1 MNEKKAYEAQCREEL
16 EKLMEEI
23 KPVFATS
30 SGREQAKKYVLG
42 LMSPIERKNGWQLA
56 ECLGEKTPYAIQQF
70 LYRGQWSADE
80 MRDCMRT
87 YVSEQIGEPDGVM
100 VVDET
105 GFLKQGKKSC
115 GVMRQY
121 SGTAGRVENCQI
133 GVFLTYASSRG
144 YTMLD
149 RRLYMPKEWMEDKER
164 CRAAGV
170 PEEIHFQTKPQM
182 ALEMIQEAVKAGVP
196 FTWMT
201 GDSVYGDFRDIR
213 MWLESQGKRYV
224 LCVSGKEHVWRGL
237 KQHRV
242 SSLLEELP
250 AEGWIRESA
259 GTGSK
264 GERLYDWM
272 LLHLNPP
279 PMEGWVR
286 YLLVRRSIDKP
297 DVLRAYVC
305 CAPEDTPMHAL
316 VRVAGTR
323 WTVETCF
330 AESKGQVGLDQ
341 YEVRSYAGWYK
352 HITLACLAHALLTVL
367 KAACTVLPSVPIP
380 KPSNSSLEAFKKGR
394 GL

>member
-1 MNEKKAYEAQCREEL
+1 MEQRNGYEKQCAEEM
-16 EKLMEEI
+16 EKLMEQI
-23 KPVFATS
+23 SPIFATS
-30 SGREQAKKYVLG
+30 SGREQAKNYIIG
-42 LMSPIERKNGWQLA
+42 LMSPIERKNGWQMA
-56 ECLGEKTPYAIQQF
+56 ESLGQRTPYAIQQF

-80 MRDCMRT
+80 MRDCMRR
-87 YVSEQIGEPDGVM
+87 YVSERIGEPDAVM

-149 RRLYMPKEWMEDKER
+149 RRLYLPKEWAEDQER
-164 CRAAGV
+164 RRAAGV
-170 PEEIHFQTKPQM
+170 PEGIQFQTKPQM

-196 FTWMT
+196 FTWVT
-201 GDSVYGDFRDIR
+201 GDSIYGDFRDIR

-224 LCVSGKEHVWRGL
+224 LCVSGKEHVWIGL

-242 SSLLEELP
+242 NSLLESIP
-250 AEGWIRESA
+250 AEGWMRESA
-259 GTGSK
+259 GAGSK
-264 GERLYDWM
+264 GERLYDWT
-272 LLHLNPP
+272 LLRLNPP
-279 PMEGWVR
+279 PIAGWAR
-286 YLLVRRSIDKP
+286 WLLVRRSIDKP

-305 CAPEDTPMHAL
+305 CAPEDTPMQTL
-316 VRVAGTR
+316 IRIAGTR

-352 HITLACLAHALLTVL
+352 YISLACLAHALLTVL
-367 KAACTVLPSVPIP
+367 KAACTVLPSSPVP
-380 KPSNSSLEAFKKGR
+380 KPTNSSFEAFKKGR